1 MTVDP
6 IGSGRTI
13 LSVVAPHSCS
23 GKTAFV
29 AHLARHIHGLGC
41 VKITPAHDPPQAAEL
56 EEIPNEDG
64 FHLADAGEVSE
75 PGRNT
80 ARYVDAGAGHVEW
93 LRHRGPGLRAGL
105 EATLARFPAEMP
117 VAVESS
123 SAVRLMIPVSVVLV
137 VRPPIREMKP
147 GTRNIL
153 HLVTDVLANAPN
165 RAAGTGE
172 IERLMTMF
180 RSLRPAHT
188 WSADLIREPPPAE
201 MLKRLWKLLHR
212 ETPTA

>member
-6 IGSGRTI
+6 IGSGRAI

-29 AHLARHIHGLGC
+29 AHLARHIRGLGC

-56 EEIPNEDG
+56 EEIPDVDG
-64 FHLADAGEVSE
+64 FYLADAGEIGE

-80 ARYVDAGAGHVEW
+80 AQYVSAGAGHVEW
-93 LRHRGPGLRAGL
+93 LRHRGSGLRAGL
-105 EATLARFPAEMP
+105 EAALERFPAKMP

-123 SAVRLMIPVSVVLV
+123 AAVKLMALVAVVLV

-147 GTRNIL
+147 GTQNIL

-172 IERLMTMF
+172 IERLTTMF
-180 RSLRPAHT
+180 PSLRPAHT
-188 WSADLIREPPPAE
+188 WSADLIREPPPTE
-201 MLKRLWKLLHR
+201 MLQRLRKLLQR
-212 ETPTA
+212 ESPAP